1 MSTALGLTA
10 YLDKERE
17 YVPWSSAL
25 SHLGFIGSMLSMR
38 PSYGFYRVSS
48 LTPVNLESNGPVF
61 TKATPNKRRKVEAPV
76 ETKEI
81 KFLNCIIPYNVSWIK
96 KWKDTTTG
104 KATVTIPWV
113 TGNFFPASRQEKN
126 VSCLPPRRKKEK
138 QQQPLASLVPW
149 LWLMG
154 ELGRR
159 DFNQYETGIR
169 SYESITKQRK

>member
-1 MSTALGLTA
+1 MFIHRAGQLDMSTALGLTA

-81 KFLNCIIPYNVSWIK
+81 KFLNCIEQLFAKGEVNIGEYS
-96 KWKDTTTG
+96 
-104 KATVTIPWV
+104 
-113 TGNFFPASRQEKN
+113 
-126 VSCLPPRRKKEK
+126 PRRSRGEYS
-138 QQQPLASLVPW
+138 PIFTSL
-149 LWLMG
+149 
-154 ELGRR
+154 RR
-159 DFNQYETGIR
+159 I
-169 SYESITKQRK
+169 IVLV

>member
-1 MSTALGLTA
+1 MFIHRAGQLDMSTALGLTA

-48 LTPVNLESNGPVF
+48 LTPVNLESNGAVF

-81 KFLNCIIPYNVSWIK
+81 KFLILFVYCFLDK
-96 KWKDTTTG
+96 KK
-104 KATVTIPWV
+104 
-113 TGNFFPASRQEKN
+113 
-126 VSCLPPRRKKEK
+126 
-138 QQQPLASLVPW
+138 
-149 LWLMG
+149 
-154 ELGRR
+154 
-159 DFNQYETGIR
+159 
-169 SYESITKQRK
+169 

>member
-1 MSTALGLTA
+1 MFIHRAGQLDMSTALGLTA

-48 LTPVNLESNGPVF
+48 LTPVNLQSNGAVF

-81 KFLNCIIPYNVSWIK
+81 KFLILFVYCFLDK
-96 KWKDTTTG
+96 KKMKRTTSQ
-104 KATVTIPWV
+104 KR
-113 TGNFFPASRQEKN
+113 FLPALS
-126 VSCLPPRRKKEK
+126 PKKK
-138 QQQPLASLVPW
+138 ILASWVPW

-154 ELGRR
+154 ELGQR
-159 DFNQYETGIR
+159 D
-169 SYESITKQRK
+169 